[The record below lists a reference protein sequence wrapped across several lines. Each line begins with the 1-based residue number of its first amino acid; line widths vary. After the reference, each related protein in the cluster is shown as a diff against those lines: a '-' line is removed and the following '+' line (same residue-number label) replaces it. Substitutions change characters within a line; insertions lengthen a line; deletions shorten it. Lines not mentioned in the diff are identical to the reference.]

1 MPYPSRPLRPRALPS
16 LANKGWYRQLTAAT
30 TLCTGRAAP
39 LSTCGNKPAC
49 DNALLVTN
57 KNGARGSVV
66 QCSINPGRNALRALP
81 APLPTSVCTTSYC
94 DDVVHWKSDEPLLRS
109 QSREERA
116 ALCDRDHARVCSWIK
131 KRLTGPPGS
140 SAGCPLVHHSVTAS
154 SPLAR
159 SGDHWSPSPVAARTP
174 ARDPPAGC
182 GPPGSISDPDTST
195 PARAANQGAAPA
207 RCPPSG

>member
-1 MPYPSRPLRPRALPS
+1 M
-16 LANKGWYRQLTAAT
+16 KGLYRQLTTAT

-49 DNALLVTN
+49 GNARLVTN

-66 QCSINPGRNALRALP
+66 QCGINPGRNALRALP

-140 SAGCPLVHHSVTAS
+140 SAGCPPVHHSVTAS

-159 SGDHWSPSPVAARTP
+159 SGDHWSPSPVTARTP
-174 ARDPPAGC
+174 ARAPPAGC